1 MSIEHENFD
10 NILQHKDEKDLEQYG
25 VWVKKP
31 AEEKAQEKE
40 QEIDSSA
47 FFIDDLDFA
56 DVPDID
62 TIPKSVDDNLNAKID
77 EALESADSAPAAS
90 ETSAEELMPIEE
102 AVEIDDFDI
111 EEYVPQTEE
120 KTGNVADEQPLD
132 IDLSFDDN
140 FEQIMPDFP
149 KESTETAS
157 VETAEDKSRS
167 ASKADSTAGGEFEE
181 IDASMFDSDEPLEAS
196 ESESI
201 DLEAAAAGTEETSA
215 ETESVPLETFENLDN
230 IETVSDEA
238 PVMESVD
245 ISAFDTD
252 TAGDSLSAPSGETAQ
267 TDQIYDIAVKADDET
282 GDSEQDEEVREQ
294 TKTADVQTM
303 SSSLLEKIMGEL
315 SLLRRDINEL
325 KEDFTALKTSPCPD
339 GCADK
344 TDEKEGGGFFAD
356 DGGDDT
362 IALSGDE
369 LNNILTSADFTDEAE
384 SETEKE
390 SAPAAETVEERAEP
404 AAEAPAEI
412 EDETFPEIEL
422 PEEIMIDEA
431 EAEAENT
438 KEASPMPELN
448 IEENELHE
456 PQLDDIDFDLSE
468 NETVEEE
475 LPSEIEIP
483 VIEDL
488 VVDSSAEDFFE
499 EDDTPKE
506 INETDVRF
514 LAENPAEAEP
524 AVEAER
530 KPAAE
535 KEETNQYSPVN
546 QVFNSKQWQSE
557 GETDLSFE
565 EEDAGEL
572 SESAEDKKTETVFGK
587 NIETDGV
594 LSQRTEQAANIPQN
608 MRDEIKS
615 VLAYMDQL
623 LENLPEEKIVEFAQ
637 SEHFPVYKKLF
648 NELGLS

>member
-31 AEEKAQEKE
+31 AEEEAKKKE
-40 QEIDSSA
+40 DENDSSA

-77 EALESADSAPAAS
+77 EALESVDAVPAAS
-90 ETSAEELMPIEE
+90 ENSAEELMPLEE
-102 AVEIDDFDI
+102 AAEIDDFSI

-120 KTGNVADEQPLD
+120 KNGNVADEQPLD

-140 FEQIMPDFP
+140 FEHIMPDFP
-149 KESTETAS
+149 KESTETAE
-157 VETAEDKSRS
+157 VETAEDKSKS
-167 ASKADSTAGGEFEE
+167 APKADSTAGGEFEE

-315 SLLRRDINEL
+315 SHLRRDINEL

-384 SETEKE
+384 NEKE
-390 SAPAAETVEERAEP
+390 SAPAAEA
-404 AAEAPAEI
+404 AAEEPAEI
-412 EDETFPEIEL
+412 KDEAFPDIEL
-422 PEEIMIDEA
+422 PED
-431 EAEAENT
+431 
-438 KEASPMPELN
+438 ASSMPELN

-483 VIEDL
+483 VVEDL

-499 EDDTPKE
+499 GDDKPKE

-524 AVEAER
+524 AT
-530 KPAAE
+530 K

-565 EEDAGEL
+565 EEEEEEDAAEL

>member
-31 AEEKAQEKE
+31 AEEEAQQKE

-77 EALESADSAPAAS
+77 EALESADAAPAAS

-111 EEYVPQTEE
+111 EEYAPQTEE

-140 FEQIMPDFP
+140 FEEIVPDFP
-149 KESTETAS
+149 KES
-157 VETAEDKSRS
+157 VETAEDKSTSVPETGS
-167 ASKADSTAGGEFEE
+167 AADGEFEE
-181 IDASMFDSDEPLEAS
+181 IDASMFDSDEPLEPS
-196 ESESI
+196 VPESI
-201 DLEAAAAGTEETSA
+201 DLEAAAAGAEETGM
-215 ETESVPLETFENLDN
+215 ETESIPLDAFENP
-230 IETVSDEA
+230 EPAAEA

-252 TAGDSLSAPSGETAQ
+252 SAGDPLSAPAVKTAQ

-282 GDSEQDEEVREQ
+282 GDSEQVEEPHEQ

-325 KEDFTALKTSPCPD
+325 KEDFTALKTAPCPD

-344 TDEKEGGGFFAD
+344 ADEKEGGGFFAD
-356 DGGDDT
+356 DGDDDT

-384 SETEKE
+384 NEKE
-390 SAPAAETVEERAEP
+390 SAPAAETTVEEPAEP

-412 EDETFPEIEL
+412 KEEAFPEIEL

-438 KEASPMPELN
+438 EEASPMPELN

-506 INETDVRF
+506 IDETDVRF
-514 LAENPAEAEP
+514 LAENPAEAES
-524 AVEAER
+524 AVEAET

-565 EEDAGEL
+565 DEDAAEL
-572 SESAEDKKTETVFGK
+572 SESTEEKKTETVFGK

-594 LSQRTEQAANIPQN
+594 LPPKTGQTANIPQN

>member
-31 AEEKAQEKE
+31 AEEEAQQKE

-77 EALESADSAPAAS
+77 EALESADAAPAAS

-111 EEYVPQTEE
+111 EEYAPQTEE

-140 FEQIMPDFP
+140 FEEIVPDFP
-149 KESTETAS
+149 KES
-157 VETAEDKSRS
+157 VQTAEDKSTSVPETGS
-167 ASKADSTAGGEFEE
+167 AADGEFEE
-181 IDASMFDSDEPLEAS
+181 IDASMFDSDESLEPS
-196 ESESI
+196 VPESI
-201 DLEAAAAGTEETSA
+201 DLEAAAAGAEEMGM
-215 ETESVPLETFENLDN
+215 ETENIPLDAFENP
-230 IETVSDEA
+230 EPAAEA

-252 TAGDSLSAPSGETAQ
+252 SAGDPLSAPAVKTAQ

-282 GDSEQDEEVREQ
+282 GDSEQVEEPHEQ

-325 KEDFTALKTSPCPD
+325 KEDFTALKTAPCPD
-339 GCADK
+339 GGNDK
-344 TDEKEGGGFFAD
+344 ADEKEGGGFFAD
-356 DGGDDT
+356 DGDDDT

-384 SETEKE
+384 NEKE
-390 SAPAAETVEERAEP
+390 SAPAAETAVEEPAEP

-412 EDETFPEIEL
+412 KEEAFPEIEL
-422 PEEIMIDEA
+422 PEELMIDEA

-438 KEASPMPELN
+438 EEASPMPELN

-506 INETDVRF
+506 IDETDVRF
-514 LAENPAEAEP
+514 LAENPAEAES
-524 AVEAER
+524 AVEAETE
-530 KPAAE
+530 PAAE
-535 KEETNQYSPVN
+535 KEETNQYSPIN

-565 EEDAGEL
+565 DEDAAEL
-572 SESAEDKKTETVFGK
+572 SESTEEKKTETVFGK

-594 LSQRTEQAANIPQN
+594 LPPKTGQTANIPQN

>member
-31 AEEKAQEKE
+31 AEEKAKKKE
-40 QEIDSSA
+40 EENDSSA

-90 ETSAEELMPIEE
+90 ENSAEDLMPLEE
-102 AVEIDDFDI
+102 VAEIDDFDI
-111 EEYVPQTEE
+111 EEYAPQTEE

-167 ASKADSTAGGEFEE
+167 APKADSTAGGEFEE

-252 TAGDSLSAPSGETAQ
+252 SAGDPLSAPAVKTAQ

-282 GDSEQDEEVREQ
+282 GDSEQDEKTYEQ

-325 KEDFTALKTSPCPD
+325 KEDFTALKTAPCPD

-344 TDEKEGGGFFAD
+344 ADEKEGGGFFAD

-384 SETEKE
+384 NEKE
-390 SAPAAETVEERAEP
+390 SAPAAEE
-404 AAEAPAEI
+404 PAEI
-412 EDETFPEIEL
+412 KDEAFPDIEL
-422 PEEIMIDEA
+422 PED
-431 EAEAENT
+431 
-438 KEASPMPELN
+438 ASSMPELN

-483 VIEDL
+483 VVEDL

-499 EDDTPKE
+499 GDDKPKE

-524 AVEAER
+524 AT
-530 KPAAE
+530 K

-565 EEDAGEL
+565 EEDAAEL